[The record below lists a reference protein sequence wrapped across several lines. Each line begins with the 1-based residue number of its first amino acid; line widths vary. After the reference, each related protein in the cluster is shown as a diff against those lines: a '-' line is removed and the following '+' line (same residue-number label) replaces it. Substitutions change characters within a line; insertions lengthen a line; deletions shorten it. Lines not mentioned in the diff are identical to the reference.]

1 MWFDF
6 RQIKISLLESKGRE
20 REKRGAKEGSNTLLI
35 I

>member
-6 RQIKISLLESKGRE
+6 RQIKISLLESRGRE
-20 REKRGAKEGSNTLLI
+20 REKRGSKKGRKRFLI